1 MRGTTEAG
9 AQEHSA
15 SGRDHGEW
23 ASAGAAVVLAA
34 APQHSS
40 SCCSSWRGTTRS
52 GKWGDGVADAV
63 VEQEGVRAWTGLERT
78 GYGAWRA
85 RPQARDGLEA
95 SGLHGREVDE
105 RGVRRRKEGERGG
118 RGRGPH
124 RRLQGHMGVEARGR
138 PVGRRT
144 GMIDGDGEA
153 VRRGSGGTRRRHCP
167 RAVVVSYGNDV
178 DEGGVGLIAPSR
190 SRSGRGRGARG
201 GGEPETGGGGSR
213 SSGRGRESGGGG
225 SISIQG
231 NRGRE
236 WSAWGGRVGVWWW
249 IRVRSGG
256 DCSG

>member
-1 MRGTTEAG
+1 M
-9 AQEHSA
+9 
-15 SGRDHGEW
+15 
-23 ASAGAAVVLAA
+23 VLAA

-52 GKWGDGVADAV
+52 GKWGDGGADTV

-85 RPQARDGLEA
+85 RPQGRDGPEA

-105 RGVRRRKEGERGG
+105 RGVPRRKEGERGG

-144 GMIDGDGEA
+144 GTTDGDGEA

-167 RAVVVSYGNDV
+167 RATVVSYGNGV

-190 SRSGRGRGARG
+190 SRLGRGRGARG
-201 GGEPETGGGGSR
+201 KASRRGGDEEDGEAKAPMHARGSGAGRSSPRHDACVRACVCVLCGGGG
-213 SSGRGRESGGGG
+213 
-225 SISIQG
+225 
-231 NRGRE
+231 
-236 WSAWGGRVGVWWW
+236 
-249 IRVRSGG
+249 
-256 DCSG
+256 

>member
-85 RPQARDGLEA
+85 RPQGRDGPEA

-144 GMIDGDGEA
+144 GTTLWRGDEVRWCGGRLRAMGGGARGVGDGRL
-153 VRRGSGGTRRRHCP
+153 RRGRARWRRVARWSSSGVGEDGAVLEGEEGDREGGAAVTEQGAGPGGSDLDLDRGGT
-167 RAVVVSYGNDV
+167 VEGEKW
-178 DEGGVGLIAPSR
+178 DEWGGVGAV
-190 SRSGRGRGARG
+190 
-201 GGEPETGGGGSR
+201 
-213 SSGRGRESGGGG
+213 SGG
-225 SISIQG
+225 
-231 NRGRE
+231 
-236 WSAWGGRVGVWWW
+236 
-249 IRVRSGG
+249 
-256 DCSG
+256 